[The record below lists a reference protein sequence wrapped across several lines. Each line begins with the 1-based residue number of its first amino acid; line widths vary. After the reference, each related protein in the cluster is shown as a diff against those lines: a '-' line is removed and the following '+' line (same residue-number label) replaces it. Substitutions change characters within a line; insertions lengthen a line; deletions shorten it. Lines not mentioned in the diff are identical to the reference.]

1 MPMAKVLQQLEDR
14 LEELLES
21 HDAAKE
27 QTAALEARVAELE
40 QQLEQAMA
48 DKAAL
53 EEELLAAKS
62 GAGKATKLEDE
73 LDTLRKE
80 TASRLEK
87 ILARIDE
94 ALEDAEADDS

>member
-14 LEELLES
+14 LEELLKS

-27 QTAALEARVAELE
+27 QTAVLEARVAELE

-53 EEELLAAKS
+53 DEELTAAKS
-62 GAGKATKLEDE
+62 GSGKVAKLEDE
-73 LDTLRKE
+73 LNTLRKE

-87 ILARIDE
+87 ILNRIDE